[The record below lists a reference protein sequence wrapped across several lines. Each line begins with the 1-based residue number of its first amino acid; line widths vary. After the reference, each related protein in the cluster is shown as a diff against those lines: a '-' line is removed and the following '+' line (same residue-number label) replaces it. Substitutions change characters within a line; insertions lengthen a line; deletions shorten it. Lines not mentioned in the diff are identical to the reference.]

1 MMSTSS
7 SSQPR
12 ASISARDM
20 GRNADGAGAG
30 LGFGFAENLMGT
42 VATYAA

>member
-1 MMSTSS
+1 
-7 SSQPR
+7 
-12 ASISARDM
+12 M

-42 VATYAA
+42 AAMYAA